1 MKFFKLFVLMA
12 AAVAATQAMAA
23 GDAEA
28 GKAKA
33 APCAAC
39 HGQDGNKTLT
49 GTYPKLAGQG
59 EEYLVKQLENFKSGT
74 RENAV
79 MQGQVAGMS
88 EQDMQDVAAYYA
100 SLTPEAGQASADW
113 VEQGEKLYRGGDMA
127 NGIPACSGCHGP
139 AGQGI
144 DAAKY
149 PHLAGQNAQ
158 YVEDQLKAFRAAG
171 RNDLGDGIIKR
182 TNDSD
187 NDAPGMMQTV
197 AAKMTDTQIKA
208 VASFISG
215 LSK

>member
-88 EQDMQDVAAYYA
+88 EQDMQDVAAFYA

-113 VEQGEKLYRGGDMA
+113 VESSTVVATWPTTFRPVPVAMA
-127 NGIPACSGCHGP
+127 RRVRALMRPSTRIW
-139 AGQGI
+139 
-144 DAAKY
+144 
-149 PHLAGQNAQ
+149 LA
-158 YVEDQLKAFRAAG
+158 
-171 RNDLGDGIIKR
+171 R
-182 TNDSD
+182 TPNTWKTS
-187 NDAPGMMQTV
+187 
-197 AAKMTDTQIKA
+197 
-208 VASFISG
+208 
-215 LSK
+215 

>member
-113 VEQGEKLYRGGDMA
+113 VEQGEQLYRGGDMS

-158 YVEDQLKAFRAAG
+158 YLEDQLKAFRAAG

>member
-59 EEYLVKQLENFKSGT
+59 EKYLVKQLENFKSGA

-100 SLTPEAGQASADW
+100 SLTPDAGQASADW
-113 VEQGEKLYRGGDMA
+113 VEQGEQLYRGGDMD

-158 YVEDQLKAFRAAG
+158 YLEDQLKAFRAAG

-187 NDAPGMMQTV
+187 SDALGMMQTV
-197 AAKMTDTQIKA
+197 AAKMSDTQIKA
-208 VASFISG
+208 IASFISG

>member
-1 MKFFKLFVLMA
+1 
-12 AAVAATQAMAA
+12 
-23 GDAEA
+23 
-28 GKAKA
+28 
-33 APCAAC
+33 
-39 HGQDGNKTLT
+39 
-49 GTYPKLAGQG
+49 
-59 EEYLVKQLENFKSGT
+59 
-74 RENAV
+74 
-79 MQGQVAGMS
+79 
-88 EQDMQDVAAYYA
+88 
-100 SLTPEAGQASADW
+100 
-113 VEQGEKLYRGGDMA
+113 MA